1 MHIAKRVKLQIITV
15 GHKPPDWISSGFHD
29 YARRMPR
36 ELPIVLTEIRPADHS
51 GNSAALIARARQA
64 EGERILAAVPSGGVK
79 VALDERG
86 KTISTAQLASQ
97 IESWMTEGRDVCF
110 LIGGADGLDDTVKH
124 DADMV
129 LSLSS
134 MTLPHALVR
143 VVLAEQ
149 LYRAMSII
157 RNHPY
162 HRQ

>member
-1 MHIAKRVKLQIITV
+1 MHIAKRVKLQIISV
-15 GHKPPDWISSGFHD
+15 GHKPPDWISNGFHD

-36 ELPIVLTEIRPADHS
+36 ELPIMLTEVRPAVHGGS
-51 GNSAALIARARQA
+51 SANRARQTEA
-64 EGERILAAVPSGGVK
+64 ERILAAVPSGGVK

-86 KTISTAQLASQ
+86 KAISTAQLASQ
-97 IESWMTEGRDVCF
+97 IEDWMTQGRDICF
-110 LIGGADGLDDTVKH
+110 LIGGADGLDGAVKSK
-124 DADMV
+124 ADLV
-129 LSLSS
+129 LSLSN

>member
-1 MHIAKRVKLQIITV
+1 MHLATRVKLQIITV
-15 GHKPPDWISSGFHD
+15 GHKPPDWISNGFHD

-36 ELPIVLTEIRPADHS
+36 ELPIVLTEVRPAVHS
-51 GNSAALIARARQA
+51 GNSAALIAKARQT

-79 VALDERG
+79 VALDENG
-86 KTISTAQLASQ
+86 KAISTAQLASQ
-97 IESWMTEGRDVCF
+97 IEDWMTQGRDVCF
-110 LIGGADGLDDTVKH
+110 LIGGADGLDNTVKRE
-124 DADMV
+124 ADLL
-129 LSLSS
+129 LSLSN

-149 LYRAMSII
+149 LYRAISII

>member
-1 MHIAKRVKLQIITV
+1 MHLAKRVKLQIITV
-15 GHKPPDWISSGFHD
+15 GHKPPDWISDGFHD

-36 ELPIVLTEIRPADHS
+36 ELPIMLTEVRPAVHGGS
-51 GNSAALIARARQA
+51 SANRARQTEA
-64 EGERILAAVPSGGVK
+64 ERILAAVPSGGVK

-86 KTISTAQLASQ
+86 KAISTAQLASQ
-97 IESWMTEGRDVCF
+97 IEDWMTQGRDICF
-110 LIGGADGLDDTVKH
+110 LIGGADGLDDAVKSK
-124 DADMV
+124 ADLV
-129 LSLSS
+129 LSLSN

>member
-1 MHIAKRVKLQIITV
+1 VHIAKRVKLQIISV
-15 GHKPPDWISSGFHD
+15 GHKAPDWIGNGFHD

-51 GNSAALIARARQA
+51 GNSAALIARARQN

-86 KTISTAQLASQ
+86 KAISTAQLASQ
-97 IESWMTEGRDVCF
+97 IEDWMAQGRDVCF
-110 LIGGADGLDDTVKH
+110 LIGGADGLADAVKSN
-124 DADMV
+124 ADLV

-134 MTLPHALVR
+134 MTMPHALVR

>member
-1 MHIAKRVKLQIITV
+1 MHIAKRVKLQIIAV
-15 GHKPPDWISSGFHD
+15 GHKPPDWISNGFQD

-51 GNSAALIARARQA
+51 GNSAALIAKARQA
-64 EGERILAAVPSGGVK
+64 EGERILAAVPSGSVK

-97 IESWMTEGRDVCF
+97 IEDWMTQGRDVCF
-110 LIGGADGLDDTVKH
+110 LIGGADGLDDAVKSK
-124 DADMV
+124 ADVM

-134 MTLPHALVR
+134 MTMPHTLVR

>member
-1 MHIAKRVKLQIITV
+1 MQTLALKRNEGRRLRA
-15 GHKPPDWISSGFHD
+15 GHLWIFSNEVDTEKSPLRQYQPG
-29 YARRMPR
+29 
-36 ELPIVLTEIRPADHS
+36 EQVIV
-51 GNSAALIARARQA
+51 
-64 EGERILAAVPSGGVK
+64 
-79 VALDERG
+79 LDERG

-129 LSLSS
+129 LSLSN

>member
-1 MHIAKRVKLQIITV
+1 MHLAKRVKLQIITV
-15 GHKPPDWISSGFHD
+15 GHKPPDWISDGFHD

-36 ELPIVLTEIRPADHS
+36 ELPIMLTEVRPAVHGAS
-51 GNSAALIARARQA
+51 SANRARQTEA
-64 EGERILAAVPSGGVK
+64 ERILAAVPSGGVK

-86 KTISTAQLASQ
+86 KAISTAQLASQ
-97 IESWMTEGRDVCF
+97 IEDWMSQGRDVCF
-110 LIGGADGLDDTVKH
+110 LIGGADGLDDAVKSK
-124 DADMV
+124 ADLV
-129 LSLSS
+129 LSLSN

>member
-1 MHIAKRVKLQIITV
+1 
-15 GHKPPDWISSGFHD
+15 
-29 YARRMPR
+29 MPR
-36 ELPIVLTEIRPADHS
+36 ELPILLTEIRPAAHS
-51 GNSAALIARARQA
+51 GNSAGLITKARQT

-97 IESWMTEGRDVCF
+97 IEDWMTQGRDVCF
-110 LIGGADGLDDTVKH
+110 LIGGADGLDDAVKSE
-124 DADMV
+124 ADMV

-134 MTLPHALVR
+134 MTMPHALVR

>member
-1 MHIAKRVKLQIITV
+1 M
-15 GHKPPDWISSGFHD
+15 
-29 YARRMPR
+29 
-36 ELPIVLTEIRPADHS
+36 LTEVRPALHS
-51 GNSAALIARARQA
+51 GTSADRARQTEA
-64 EGERILAAVPSGGVK
+64 ERILAAVPSGGVK

-86 KTISTAQLASQ
+86 KAISTAQLASK
-97 IESWMTEGRDVCF
+97 IEGWMTQGRDVCF
-110 LIGGADGLDDTVKH
+110 LIGGADGLDDMVKRE
-124 DADMV
+124 ADLV
-129 LSLSS
+129 LSLSN

>member
-1 MHIAKRVKLQIITV
+1 MHLAKRVKLQIITV
-15 GHKPPDWISSGFHD
+15 GHKPPDWISNGFHD

-36 ELPIVLTEIRPADHS
+36 ELPIMLTEVRPALHS
-51 GNSAALIARARQA
+51 GNSADRARQTEA
-64 EGERILAAVPSGGVK
+64 ERILAAVPSGGVK

-86 KTISTAQLASQ
+86 KAISTAQLASQ
-97 IESWMTEGRDVCF
+97 IEDWMSQGRDVCF
-110 LIGGADGLDDTVKH
+110 LIGGADGLDDAVKSK
-124 DADMV
+124 ADLV
-129 LSLSS
+129 LSLSN